1 MLKKI
6 FGISAIA
13 LCAAGAVAC
22 SSGST
27 SETGTNT
34 SAAADAA
41 STGAEDAQAQGTPLA
56 VPDVSADMK
65 AKGEKVDLSAQV
77 EKYKP
82 LVKLAEYKGVKVAK
96 GDVYEMTEEE
106 LTEELDMM
114 RESFKKFEDITEGG
128 TTQEGDALTLTAE
141 ATLDGQP
148 YEDYTLQD
156 QYYEVGS
163 QLIAEDFDKQ
173 LAGKKANEDFEISVT
188 FPADYIDEE
197 MLEEGETSLNGKT
210 LIFKSKI
217 SKIERPSEETMNDDW
232 VKNHKEDLAAY
243 SYDNV
248 NTVDE
253 LKALIKKDTDENR
266 AKFLLQER
274 GSEALSYVISQS
286 EFTSY
291 PEDELNT
298 LKEQTKSNIQQ
309 EYEAYKDM
317 MSVNSLE
324 EYLKNAYEMEGE
336 SALDDYATQQ
346 AQQYLQNK
354 MAVTLIADAA
364 GIEIGEDD
372 VKALGDE
379 MALYYG
385 FDSYEAMQKQYGD
398 SVRESAVFEAL
409 YDKVVSYLGSES
421 DPSLE
426 TEAAS
431 EESLEIEAETQES
444 TGSAESETSSA
455 G

>member
-27 SETGTNT
+27 SGTGEGT
-34 SAAADAA
+34 SAAADA

-56 VPDVSADMK
+56 VPDISADMK
-65 AKGEKVDLSAQV
+65 AKGEKVDLSAQI

-96 GDVYEMTEEE
+96 GEVYAMTDEE

-114 RESFKKFEDITEGG
+114 RESFKKFEDITESG

-173 LAGKKANEDFEISVT
+173 LVGKKANEDFEISVT
-188 FPADYIDEE
+188 FPSDYIDEE
-197 MLEEGETSLNGKT
+197 LLEEGETSLNGKT

-266 AKFLLQER
+266 AKSLLQER

-426 TEAAS
+426 PEEGS
-431 EESLEIEAETQES
+431 EEMIELETPAETGAETQ
-444 TGSAESETSSA
+444 AETSSA